1 MDSSK
6 AQELRGL
13 LGTLPPQIASR
24 LAKAVEID
32 RLNDGRM
39 LPHETILEGLRPVL
53 RGQSADRALTPL
65 RLFCQPFEDLLTM
78 LPRKEKQKGRI
89 ARSSIMPVWN
99 WVAQKLVPEAANA
112 YSIGVKTSI
121 LAGKIDD
128 AKNHAT
134 QFWSVAAQAVLSALD
149 SERGRK
155 AVRAALDGDIVA
167 ADAREM
173 ALLQSVGGE
182 IAQLQAKLPRPF
194 PSLNE
199 DHVWLLRETYDR
211 LAASAP
217 EAAPYVAVVAMQR
230 LERPW
235 EALKLPMNVTR
246 QTQDT
251 LISSTD
257 MGLVGEILF
266 GDIEFYLS
274 AIRAARP
281 IQFDADQLVGHL
293 MGFTTLSS
301 GMVKAIDIR
310 RDGKWGQRI
319 LSDRAAIGEVMD
331 VFMARAPKEV
341 VAALPTVKSGSY
353 AGGPRVPDLNHA
365 ADPEKSDRALAY
377 VRLVGG
383 CRSFA
388 PAASFGT
395 SNKDAIDAIAM
406 TLKSYVEDILKELRT
421 ATGDRRAHA
430 EQFFNLVVEM
440 TALLFSREEAE
451 LLRRR
456 GRAAMPAEVAA

>member
-1 MDSSK
+1 MNSSK

-13 LGTLPPQIASR
+13 LGALPPQIASR

-39 LPHETILEGLRPVL
+39 LPHETILDGLRPVL

-65 RLFCQPFEDLLTM
+65 RLFCLPFEDLLTV
-78 LPRKEKQKGRI
+78 LPRKQKQKGRI
-89 ARSSIMPVWN
+89 ARASITPVWN
-99 WVAQKLVPEAANA
+99 WVAQTLIPDAASA

-128 AKNHAT
+128 ARIHAA
-134 QFWSVAAQAVLSALD
+134 QFWGLAAQAILSALG

-155 AVRAALDGDIVA
+155 AARTALDGEIVV

-173 ALLQSVGGE
+173 ALLMSVGTE
-182 IAQLQAKLPRPF
+182 IAQLQDKLPRPF
-194 PSLNE
+194 PSLRE
-199 DHVWLLRETYDR
+199 DDVWFLRETYDR
-211 LAASAP
+211 LVASAP
-217 EAAPYVAVVAMQR
+217 EAAPYIAVVAMQR

-266 GDIEFYLS
+266 SDIEFYLS
-274 AIRAARP
+274 AIRSARP
-281 IQFDADQLVGHL
+281 VQFDADQLVGHL
-293 MGFTTLSS
+293 IGFTTLSS

-319 LSDRAAIGEVMD
+319 LADRTAIAEVMD
-331 VFMARAPKEV
+331 GFMARAPKEV
-341 VAALPTVKSGSY
+341 VAALPTVKSGGY
-353 AGGPRVPDLNHA
+353 AGGPRVPDLAHA

-383 CRSFA
+383 CRTFA
-388 PAASFGT
+388 PAASFGA
-395 SNKDAIDAIAM
+395 SNKDATDAIAL

-421 ATGDRRAHA
+421 ATGERRAHA
-430 EQFFNLVVEM
+430 EQFFNLTVEM
-440 TALLFSREEAE
+440 TALLFSREDAE